1 MQRAAVSELKASLSE
16 YLGKVKAGEEI
27 LVTDRGVPVAK
38 LVSLRRETP
47 STGRLQ
53 ALEKA
58 GIVKIGSGA
67 IPESFWQ
74 EPHPCDAQA
83 TARAV
88 LAEER
93 DTGR

>member
-16 YLGKVKAGEEI
+16 YLGRVKAGEEI

-47 STGRLQ
+47 ATGRLQ

-58 GIVKIGSGA
+58 GIVKIGSGS
-67 IPESFWQ
+67 IPASFWQ
-74 EPHPCDAQA
+74 EPRPRDAQA
-83 TARAV
+83 AARAA

-93 DTGR
+93 DSGR